1 MKEHPPYRDLCSF
14 EPILRFRPP
23 SVGVPK
29 SEPDKEEAEF
39 KLERAKRRESPAL
52 T

>member
-1 MKEHPPYRDLCSF
+1 MKEHPPDRDLCSF

-29 SEPDKEEAEF
+29 SEPDKEEAAG
-39 KLERAKRRESPAL
+39 KKTGIPRAYMKI
-52 T
+52 